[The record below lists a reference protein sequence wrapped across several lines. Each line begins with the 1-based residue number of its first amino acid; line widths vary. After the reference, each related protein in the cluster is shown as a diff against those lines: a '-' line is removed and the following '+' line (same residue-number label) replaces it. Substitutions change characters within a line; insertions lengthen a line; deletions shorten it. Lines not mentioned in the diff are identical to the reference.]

1 MTITT
6 TVETNQLERVANENK
21 HLLQE
26 NEIIVVRNNYGQRKY
41 KKLLNTL
48 KLVL

>member
-1 MTITT
+1 MTIITT
-6 TVETNQLERVANENK
+6 AETDQLERIANSSK

-26 NEIIVVRNNYGQRKY
+26 NEIIVVKNNYGQRKY
-41 KKLLNTL
+41 RKNLNSL

>member
-1 MTITT
+1 MTIITT
-6 TVETNQLERVANENK
+6 AETREFERIANDNK

-41 KKLLNTL
+41 RKMLNTL

>member
-1 MTITT
+1 MKIITT
-6 TVETNQLERVANENK
+6 HDIRDFERIANDNK

-26 NEIIVVRNNYGQRKY
+26 NEIVVVRNNYGQRKY
-41 KKLLNTL
+41 KKLLDTL

>member
-1 MTITT
+1 MTIITT
-6 TVETNQLERVANENK
+6 AETDQLERVANENK
-21 HLLQE
+21 HLLLE

-41 KKLLNTL
+41 RKMLNTL